1 MESANKELI
10 LESIRNDVAQIG
22 RDLQIIAKRVIE
34 EGISEYPI
42 FVAAQKILDIG
53 KLIFDPETANL
64 NWYFFASMLEDF
76 INRDII
82 QRSKV
87 KEFQDAYG
95 DPLEKACILVLTEE
109 SMQIVFVPYDL
120 Q

>member
-1 MESANKELI
+1 METAKSDLI
-10 LESIRNDVAQIG
+10 LESIRNDVAQVG
-22 RDLQIIAKRVIE
+22 EDLQVIAKRVIE

-42 FVAAQKILDIG
+42 FVAAQQLVDIG
-53 KLIFDPETANL
+53 KLIFDPERANL
-64 NWYFFASMLEDF
+64 NWYFFASILEDF

-87 KEFQDAYG
+87 KEFQDAFG
-95 DPLEKACILVLTEE
+95 DPLEKACIIVLTEE
-109 SMQIVFVPYDL
+109 QMQVVFVPYDI